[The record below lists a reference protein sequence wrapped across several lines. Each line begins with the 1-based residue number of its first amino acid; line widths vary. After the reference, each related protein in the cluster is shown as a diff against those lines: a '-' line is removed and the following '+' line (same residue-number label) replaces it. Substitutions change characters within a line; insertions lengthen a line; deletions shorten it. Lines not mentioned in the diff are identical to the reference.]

1 MSVLFRIA
9 IAMSLLCI
17 TRGALAKDTTEEAA
31 RCAQLLS
38 NPTPVDYALSDLE
51 GLFFDVVKKAQSGD
65 ELTPARAEA
74 YIKDFLNMKAQLLNR
89 IMQLLPVTQKPEMVA
104 SIYQMLDT
112 LGVPPAVYGLKLDE
126 QGHLLKQ
133 GPTYPSEPLPAE
145 TRGPSIGYLNMGEFQ
160 YRDLPEGLHRS
171 IGFGAQRVEREAL
184 PERVTGMIQRMISKK
199 DPNVLIVYDG
209 EKKVAYAANLQLLH
223 LGGIRLDTHT
233 YQLQFNQEYHEWVVV
248 IENLANPSGKI
259 GF

>member
-1 MSVLFRIA
+1 MSVFVRIA

-17 TRGALAKDTTEEAA
+17 SQGALAKDTTEEAA
-31 RCAQLLS
+31 RCAELLS
-38 NPTPVDYALSDLE
+38 KPTAVDYALSDLE
-51 GLFFDVVKKAQSGD
+51 GLFFDVVKKAQDGD
-65 ELTPARAEA
+65 HLTPSRAEA

-89 IMQLLPVTQKPEMVA
+89 IIGLLPAAEKPEMVA

-112 LGVPPAVYGLKLDE
+112 LGVPPALYGLKLDE

-133 GPTYPSEPLPAE
+133 GPTYKSGPLPAE
-145 TRGPSIGYLNMGEFQ
+145 TRGPSIGFVNMGEFQ

-171 IGFGAQRVEREAL
+171 IGFGPQRVESDPL
-184 PERVTGMIQRMISKK
+184 PDRVTGMIQRMISKK

-209 EKKVAYAANLQLLH
+209 EKKIAYAANLQLLH
-223 LGGIRLDTHT
+223 LGGIQIGDHT
-233 YQLQFNQEYHEWVVV
+233 YQLEFNQEYQEWVVV
-248 IENLANPSGKI
+248 VQNLANPSGKI